1 MSVFILQNVYKSYVV
16 NKKEHVVLSDINIT
30 FPDKGFVSI
39 VGKSGSGKSTLL
51 NLLSGIEKPTKGKI
65 FFKRKDISKFNDRAY
80 SLFHLNGIGVVFQHY
95 NLFDELNAFDNVALP
110 LKMKGKTR
118 KSVKKKVEAL
128 FEEFN
133 LSNLINRKIKN
144 LSGGEKQ
151 RIAILRSL
159 ITDPKVILCD
169 EPTGALDDK
178 NSQEILR
185 ILRKIAQDKLIIMVS
200 HNIKLVNQFSDN
212 IVEIKDGKIVNNSIK
227 QKTKFSCD
235 ETNKKTKYRHSWIN
249 LFLKNNLRKNLGKNL
264 FSFFACVIGFASVFV
279 CVGFLN
285 GSEKSYKE
293 AITKTLSI
301 GTTTVSKI
309 ESVLISDS
317 PLTYQKTVR
326 PDISDI
332 DKEFQGFTTIRYEE
346 NLSFFISNNTTCSYS
361 GSVFSNFQMVPT
373 VDLSLKKYGH
383 DLLVKGKPGNNNF
396 DEILVNQEFEKLL
409 GGDVLNKT
417 IVLKNNC
424 IVNYKTYDEEI
435 PFIKDEFILEK
446 PVKIVG
452 ILHEFPFL
460 NSPKIY
466 YSYYGARTFLKSQT
480 MDNLSFYLGYG
491 FSYFDYL
498 SECKADD
505 PASSYSS
512 YLFLTDMNE
521 KDSFF
526 SKIKKLNDKTLEV
539 TSTALEIKETYET
552 FISSFSKTL
561 FIFSIVVFIG
571 INFILGMISL
581 SSFLSERK
589 NTAILTCLGSRN
601 GSIYRL
607 HLFEN
612 YLVIMFAF
620 IVSIFVSL
628 LSQKLLNPF
637 LASKFA
643 LDTLIEI
650 PIFNYFGIP
659 FGLIIIFAL
668 ISIVTATI
676 FTITPMLFYRH
687 GFLVEELR
695 DE

>member
-1 MSVFILQNVYKSYVV
+1 MSVFILQNVYKYYVI
-16 NKKEHVVLSDINIT
+16 NKKEHVVLRDINIT

-51 NLLSGIEKPTKGKI
+51 NLLSGIEKPSKGKI
-65 FFKRKDISKFNDRAY
+65 FFKRKDISKYNDRAC

-95 NLFDELNAFDNVALP
+95 NLFDELTAFDNVALP
-110 LKMKGKTR
+110 LKMKGKTK
-118 KSVKKKVEAL
+118 KSIKKKVEAL

-133 LSNLINRKIKN
+133 LSNLINRKVKN

-159 ITDPKVILCD
+159 ITEPKVILCD

-185 ILRKIAQDKLIIMVS
+185 ILRKIAQDKLIVMVS
-200 HNIKLVNQFSDN
+200 HNNNLVNQFSDH
-212 IVEIKDGKIVNNSIK
+212 IIEIKDGKIVNNSIK
-227 QKTKFSCD
+227 PSTKFSNS
-235 ETNKKTKYRHSWIN
+235 ENIKKTKYRHNWIN
-249 LFLKNNLRKNLGKNL
+249 LFLKHNLRKNLGKNL
-264 FSFFACVIGFASVFV
+264 FSFFACVVGFASVFV

-285 GSEKSYKE
+285 GSEKSYEE

-309 ESVLISDS
+309 ESIVISDS
-317 PLTYQKTVR
+317 PLTYQKTIR

-332 DKEFQGFTTIRYEE
+332 DKEFEGFTTIRYEE

-361 GSVFSNFQMVPT
+361 GTVFSNFQMVPT
-373 VDLSLKKYGH
+373 IDLSLKTYGR
-383 DLLVKGKPGNNNF
+383 DLLVEGKPGNNNF
-396 DEILVNQEFEKLL
+396 DEVLVNKEFEELL
-409 GGDVLNKT
+409 GGNVLNKN

-424 IVNYKTYDEEI
+424 TVNYKTYDEEF

-446 PVKIVG
+446 PLKIVG
-452 ILHEFPFL
+452 ILNEFPFL

-466 YSYYGARTFLKSQT
+466 YSYYGARSFLKSQT

-491 FSYFDYL
+491 YSYFDYL
-498 SECKADD
+498 CECKADD
-505 PASSYSS
+505 PVSSYSS
-512 YLFLTDMNE
+512 YLFLTNMNE

-539 TSTALEIKETYET
+539 TSTALEIKDTYET

-612 YLVIMFAF
+612 YFVILLAF
-620 IVSIFVSL
+620 IVSIFTSL
-628 LSQKLLNPF
+628 LLEKLLNPF

-643 LDTLIEI
+643 LETLIEI
-650 PIFNYFGIP
+650 PMFSYFGIP
-659 FGLIIIFAL
+659 FGLILIFAL
-668 ISIVTATI
+668 IALITATI
-676 FTITPMLFYRH
+676 FTVTPMLFYRH